1 MQIVSDHERQ
11 LVDRYAK
18 ITLAAYIDGIRLD
31 AGIGSCNYTADC
43 GSDESFSFG
52 NACAAGISLVAGK
65 ALPDIKGLPFR
76 VTWAV
81 DGTERPLMEGKIE
94 DAEVSAGRT
103 TIQAWDAMYY
113 GGSDAFIPSSAMC
126 SDCDAADAFRE
137 IAGFMGVSAD
147 PESLAML
154 QGITITGGLGGLP
167 EDTTNAAVAGYI
179 AGLVGGNA
187 IISRTGQLSVK
198 LYSHT
203 GWKTEPYSG
212 GASAQG
218 VNFPITGV
226 TLQREDTVAVSNPDG
241 TTSEESRVYEFSAG
255 DGVLMIDNP
264 LADQAAADRAYEAL
278 EDTVLR
284 PGAFSFPGGLL
295 IEPGDIVEVE
305 SMDGVYSAA
314 AAMISMSFDG
324 GVKTEIRCGGAAPSG
339 GAAGAINQALKAL
352 MVDFAKLRT
361 LVAENARIT
370 NARISNLRAEDIVAG
385 KIRSTDYQSLILEE
399 VFPDSSAFPSAAL
412 FPNNGE
418 EITRGIEIDFE
429 AGVIRGVFYST
440 VTDELQQRLNGL
452 EDRIAAL
459 EGVTQ

>member
-1 MQIVSDHERQ
+1 
-11 LVDRYAK
+11 
-18 ITLAAYIDGIRLD
+18 
-31 AGIGSCNYTADC
+31 
-43 GSDESFSFG
+43 
-52 NACAAGISLVAGK
+52 
-65 ALPDIKGLPFR
+65 
-76 VTWAV
+76 
-81 DGTERPLMEGKIE
+81 MEGKME

-103 TIQAWDAMYY
+103 TIQVWDAMYY

-147 PESLAML
+147 PESLALL

-167 EDTTNAAVAGYI
+167 EDATNSAVAGYI
-179 AGLVGGNA
+179 SGLVGGNA
-187 IISRTGQLSVK
+187 IISRAGQLSVK

-226 TLQREDTVAVSNPDG
+226 TMQREDTVTVSNPDG
-241 TTSEESRVYEFSAG
+241 TTSEESRVHEFSAG
-255 DGVLMIDNP
+255 DGTLMIDNP
-264 LADQAAADRAYEAL
+264 LADQPAADRAYAAL
-278 EDTVLR
+278 ENAVLR
-284 PGAFSFPGGLL
+284 PGVFSFPGGLL

-305 SMDGVYSAA
+305 SMDGVYSVAA
-314 AAMISMSFDG
+314 VMLSMSFDG
-324 GVKTEIRCGGAAPSG
+324 GVKTEIRCRGAEPSG
-339 GAAGAINQALKAL
+339 GAAGAINQELKAL
-352 MVDFAKLRT
+352 AADFAKLRT

-385 KIRSTDYQSLILEE
+385 RIRSTDYQSLILTE
-399 VFPDSSAFPSAAL
+399 VFPAPAVFPSAAL

-429 AGVIRGVFYST
+429 AGVIRGIFYSDA
-440 VTDELQQRLNGL
+440 TDALQRRLEELENRV
-452 EDRIAAL
+452 AAI
-459 EGVTQ
+459 EGNTQ